1 MAHNAPGKHFRT
13 GLSLPEAMRTSP
25 DDATAERWF
34 TEHR

>member
-13 GLSLPEAMRTSP
+13 GLSLAEVMRMFL
-25 DDATAERWF
+25 DGATAERWF